1 MSTRKITIKVTEKDL
16 SDVLNDLKV
25 VKSKK
30 NFWRPSEVYLTL
42 DLEDEKMTYE
52 YLTKSKKVLDWSPG
66 EYSEFDD
73 SKFEVPKE
81 EYEHPAARKRREVQ
95 KAEEEKIKKDK
106 EIQHVQ
112 QDIAPG
118 YDKLTQ
124 HIVGLVLK
132 AENEYVGMAMFVY
145 ASWQV
150 YKSQPG
156 TIFGTPMY
164 KSFLT
169 NKFEELLGKEKTV
182 EMALLEKVVESYYP
196 GISLADAVL
205 DLEDKM
211 KKKWKLFEQCE
222 TLTSV
227 SILLFRN
234 G

>member
-1 MSTRKITIKVTEKDL
+1 MSTRKITIKVNEKNL
-16 SDVLNDLKV
+16 PDVLNELKV

-30 NFWRPSEVYLTL
+30 NFWKPAELFITL

-52 YLTKSKKVLDWSPG
+52 YLTKSKKIIDWSIG
-66 EYSEFDD
+66 EYSEFDN
-73 SKFEVPKE
+73 SQFETPKE
-81 EYEHPAARKRREVQ
+81 EYEHPAARKKREVE
-95 KAEEEKIKKDK
+95 KVEEEKK
-106 EIQHVQ
+106 ELTRVETEV
-112 QDIAPG
+112 APG

-124 HIVGLVLK
+124 YIVSLTLK

-145 ASWQV
+145 ASWQI
-150 YKSQPG
+150 YKAQPG
-156 TIFGTPMY
+156 IIFGTPLY
-164 KSFLT
+164 KSSLGK
-169 NKFEELLGKEKTV
+169 KFEEILGKDKTV

-196 GISLADAVL
+196 GISLADAIL